1 MATAI
6 VGDRTVSLAGE
17 KESLILPIVR
27 AQWPSVAEND
37 GLSCLGSQVF
47 VVDLSAIVGGDVG
60 HFERPAELLLVGQEM
75 FNVKGNKQFED
86 WYDLALHFLYISS
99 RARMHGSG

>member
-6 VGDRTVSLAGE
+6 VGDHTVAFAGE

-47 VVDLSAIVGGDVG
+47 VVDLSAIVGGDIG
-60 HFERPAELLLVGQEM
+60 HFERLAELLVGQEM
-75 FNVKGNKQFED
+75 FNVKGSKQFGD

>member
-6 VGDRTVSLAGE
+6 VGDHTVSLAGE

-47 VVDLSAIVGGDVG
+47 IVDLSAIVGGDVG
-60 HFERPAELLLVGQEM
+60 HFERLTELLVGQEM
-75 FNVKGNKQFED
+75 FNVTGNKQFGD